1 MSLYVLDTDILTL
14 LRLTDPRVCQQVA
27 AHSPTELATT
37 VITVEEQLRG
47 WFTRVR
53 RAKKRDEL
61 ARAYQALADTA
72 TALSGLAILSFT
84 ESAIIRYEGL
94 KSLKITISK
103 ADLRIAAITLE
114 NRGTLVTRNLGDFQQ
129 IPNLPLENWA
139 V

>member
-1 MSLYVLDTDILTL
+1 VSLYVLDTDILTL
-14 LRLTDPRVCQQVA
+14 LRLNDPRVWQQVA

-47 WFTRVR
+47 WYTRLR

-61 ARAYQALADTA
+61 ARAYQALADPA
-72 TALSGLAILSFT
+72 KALSGLAILSFT
-84 ESAIIRYEGL
+84 ESAIIRYQGL

-114 NRGTLVTRNLGDFQQ
+114 NGGTLATRNLRDFQQ

>member
-14 LRLTDPRVCQQVA
+14 LRLTDPRVCPQVA
-27 AHSPTELATT
+27 AHPPAELATT
-37 VITVEEQLRG
+37 VITIEEQLRG
-47 WFTRVR
+47 WYTRVR

-72 TALSGLAILSFT
+72 KALSGLAILSFT

-94 KSLKITISK
+94 KSLKINISK

-114 NRGTLVTRNLGDFQQ
+114 NGGTLVTRNLRDFQQ
-129 IPNLPLENWA
+129 VPGLPVENWA

>member
-1 MSLYVLDTDILTL
+1 VSLYVLDTDILTL
-14 LRLTDPRVCQQVA
+14 LRLTDSRVCQQVA

-47 WFTRVR
+47 WYTRLR

-72 TALSGLAILSFT
+72 KALSGLAILSFT

-94 KSLKITISK
+94 KSLKITIGK

-114 NRGTLVTRNLGDFQQ
+114 NGSTLVTRNLRDFQQ